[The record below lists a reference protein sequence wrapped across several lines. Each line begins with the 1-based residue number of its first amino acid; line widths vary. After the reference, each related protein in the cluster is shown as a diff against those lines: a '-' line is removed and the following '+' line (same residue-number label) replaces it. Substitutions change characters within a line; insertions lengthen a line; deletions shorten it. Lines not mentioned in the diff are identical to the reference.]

1 MRPTSGNSRHY
12 LVAKRS
18 RSLAFAWAPRLTTCI
33 VILAASGC
41 CCGPAMN
48 SCGTGCT
55 APMMSCNSC
64 GPAPVDMGCGCDSGC
79 ASSCDSCGPKAPGLL
94 AGLISCK
101 GGCGEVYYGE
111 RINHPPV
118 VDNCGYDC
126 GGCGNCGQCRPL
138 VNLLQKLWGRP
149 YMSCCDSSFL
159 CGPSCGC
166 DSCGG
171 DIIVTGQGSGCDSCQ
186 SGHVTHHPNYASPSP
201 IAAPDHS
208 PSSAPAIPLEV
219 MPQTITPANPT
230 PAPSASPS
238 SARRLNPA
246 QSRVRQANYNRT
258 R

>member
-1 MRPTSGNSRHY
+1 MRPNHWNSTN
-12 LVAKRS
+12 LFVAKRS
-18 RSLAFAWAPRLTTCI
+18 HYVAFVKVAKLSICAA
-33 VILAASGC
+33 ILAATGC

-55 APMMSCNSC
+55 SPLMSCDSC
-64 GPAPVDMGCGCDSGC
+64 GPAPVDMGCDTGCG
-79 ASSCDSCGPKAPGLL
+79 CDSCGPKAPGLL
-94 AGLISCK
+94 AGLASCR

-118 VDNCGYDC
+118 ADNCGYDC

-138 VNLLQKLWGRP
+138 VTLLQKLWGRP
-149 YMSCCDSSFL
+149 YMSSCDSSFL

-171 DIIVTGQGSGCDSCQ
+171 DMIVSGHVGQGSGCSSCQ
-186 SGHVTHHPNYASPSP
+186 GGHVTHHPTYASPSP
-201 IAAPDHS
+201 IASPDHS
-208 PSSAPAIPLEV
+208 PSSAPAIPMEV

-230 PAPSASPS
+230 PAPNVTPS

-246 QSRVRQANYNRT
+246 QSRVRHASYSRS